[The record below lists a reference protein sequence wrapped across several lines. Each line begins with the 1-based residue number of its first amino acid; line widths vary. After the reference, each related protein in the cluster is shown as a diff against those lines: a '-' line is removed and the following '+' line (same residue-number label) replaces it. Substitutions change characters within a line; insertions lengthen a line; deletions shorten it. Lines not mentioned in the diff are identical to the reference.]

1 MIFAISRE
9 FSQAPAWFYTLDH
22 GEQTLLLADWRERHQ
37 QPQKKKPKRRPVS
50 LGKDASP
57 PARAFW
63 LQE

>member
-1 MIFAISRE
+1 MILALARE
-9 FSQAPAWFYTLDH
+9 YSQAPAWFYGLDH

-37 QPQKKKPKRRPVS
+37 QPEKRKSKRRQVS
-50 LGKDASP
+50 IGKDASP